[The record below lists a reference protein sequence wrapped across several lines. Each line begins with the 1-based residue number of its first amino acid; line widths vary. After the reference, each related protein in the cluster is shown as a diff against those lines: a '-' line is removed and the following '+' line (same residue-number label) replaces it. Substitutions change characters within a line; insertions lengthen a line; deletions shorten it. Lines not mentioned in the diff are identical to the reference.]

1 LTPVHVYLVRHGEAN
16 SKDVDPERHLSG
28 RGADQVRQIATDAV
42 SDLGVRPALV
52 VHSGNA
58 RARETAEIWSGLIG
72 ADTAEGDG
80 LAPNDDPSI
89 WATRLEAEADDV
101 MLVGHLPHL
110 ERLVGL
116 LVTGD
121 ADAAVAGFPAGGLV
135 GLERTGDGWV
145 VSAARP

>member
-1 LTPVHVYLVRHGEAN
+1 MRVYLVRHGEAN
-16 SKDVDPERHLSG
+16 SKDVDPERHLSS
-28 RGADQVRQIATDAV
+28 RGADHVRQIATDAV
-42 SDLGVRPALV
+42 SDLGVRPARV
-52 VHSGNA
+52 VHSGKA
-58 RARETAEIWSGLIG
+58 RARETAEIWSGLID
-72 ADTAEGDG
+72 ADVAEGDG

-135 GLERTGDGWV
+135 GLERSDGGWV
-145 VSAARP
+145 VSAVRP

>member
-1 LTPVHVYLVRHGEAN
+1 MRVYLVRHGEAN
-16 SKDVDPERHLSG
+16 SKDVDPERHLSS
-28 RGADQVRQIATDAV
+28 RGADHVRQIATDAV
-42 SDLGVRPALV
+42 SDLGVRPARV
-52 VHSGNA
+52 VHSGKA
-58 RARETAEIWSGLIG
+58 RARETAEIWSGLID
-72 ADTAEGDG
+72 ADMAEGDG

-89 WATRLEAEADDV
+89 WATRLEAETDDV

-116 LVTGD
+116 LATGD
-121 ADAAVAGFPAGGLV
+121 ADAGVAGFPAGGLV

>member
-1 LTPVHVYLVRHGEAN
+1 MHVYLVRHGEAN
-16 SKDVDPERHLSG
+16 GEDVDPERHLSG
-28 RGADQVRQIATDAV
+28 RGADEFRQIAAAAV
-42 SDLGVRPALV
+42 SELGMRPARVL
-52 VHSGNA
+52 HSGKA
-58 RARETAEIWSGLIG
+58 RARETAEIWSRLID
-72 ADTAEGDG
+72 ADMAEGDG

-89 WATRLEAEADDV
+89 WATRLEAETDDV

-135 GLERTGDGWV
+135 ALERTDDGWV
-145 VSAARP
+145 VSATRP